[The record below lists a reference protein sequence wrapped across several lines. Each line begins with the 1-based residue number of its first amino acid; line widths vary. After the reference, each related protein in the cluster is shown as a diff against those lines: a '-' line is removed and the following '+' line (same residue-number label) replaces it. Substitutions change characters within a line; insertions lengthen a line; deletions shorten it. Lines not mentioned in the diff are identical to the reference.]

1 MCSLLNNLE
10 ENGGK
15 NRIQSSVNDV
25 LGTVGEVTA
34 MKREV
39 NTAKNTTFFKKYEGA
54 APRPSWF

>member
-1 MCSLLNNLE
+1 MCLKLTQVSPVCNLLNNLE

-25 LGTVGEVTA
+25 LGTVGEITD

-39 NTAKNTTFFKKYEGA
+39 NTAKNTTFFQKV
-54 APRPSWF
+54 